1 MCLLP
6 SPKNSPG
13 CSLFCGRFDQC
24 RFQDQVKTTRRRNE
38 DDEGSPV
45 HSNVAYFENSIIE
58 RGART
63 FLPEAPLLLLC
74 ASHLLQVATDFQSGA
89 LVELVVAEASGSSH
103 NACFVA
109 YNHDFEDDP
118 GQLMADNHVEENNI
132 LYFHDWYYSV
142 LLFKIS
148 DSDIIMVIM
157 RPSQVK

>member
-24 RFQDQVKTTRRRNE
+24 RFQDQVKTTPNSE
-38 DDEGSPV
+38 DDEGSPAAAV
-45 HSNVAYFENSIIE
+45 HSSNVAYFENSIIE

-89 LVELVVAEASGSSH
+89 LVVVVAEASGSSH

-118 GQLMADNHVEENNI
+118 GQLMADNHVDFI
-132 LYFHDWYYSV
+132 TSV
-142 LLFKIS
+142 CETWSSVFPVQAML
-148 DSDIIMVIM
+148 
-157 RPSQVK
+157 QQ